1 MGKISVQG
9 QETTTALPH
18 TKIRVFLPIIRAVW
32 CLMTKH
38 TTSPPHP
45 YLTLSQGTKVQ
56 KQTGDPPTLLAGSL
70 AAENNSNND
79 NNKLVRE

>member
-1 MGKISVQG
+1 
-9 QETTTALPH
+9 
-18 TKIRVFLPIIRAVW
+18 
-32 CLMTKH
+32 MTKH